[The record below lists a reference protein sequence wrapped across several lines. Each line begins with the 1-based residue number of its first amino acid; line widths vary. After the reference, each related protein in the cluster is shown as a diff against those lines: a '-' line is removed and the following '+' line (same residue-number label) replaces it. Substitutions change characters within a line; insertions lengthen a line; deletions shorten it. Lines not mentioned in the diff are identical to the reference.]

1 VTREILEI
9 VAEAKAT
16 KHCSEKPES
25 TNAPIFNVHVEAF
38 KSQWRRLIELA
49 GIEDLHFHDLRH
61 EATSQLF
68 ERGLTTAEVMSI
80 TGHSTTDMVDRYS
93 HYSAGLVLKKLER
106 GQDAEALL
114 AEIGFLSDQFRA
126 VGGDPSKLAELLRH

>member
-1 VTREILEI
+1 MRRFSTFTLTR
-9 VAEAKAT
+9 
-16 KHCSEKPES
+16 
-25 TNAPIFNVHVEAF
+25 
-38 KSQWRRLIELA
+38 SQWRRLIELA

-61 EATSQLF
+61 EATSRLF

-93 HYSAGLVLKKLER
+93 HYSAGLVLNKLER

-114 AEIGFLSDQFRA
+114 AEIGFLSDQYRA
-126 VGGDPSKLAELLRH
+126 VGGDPAKLAELLGH